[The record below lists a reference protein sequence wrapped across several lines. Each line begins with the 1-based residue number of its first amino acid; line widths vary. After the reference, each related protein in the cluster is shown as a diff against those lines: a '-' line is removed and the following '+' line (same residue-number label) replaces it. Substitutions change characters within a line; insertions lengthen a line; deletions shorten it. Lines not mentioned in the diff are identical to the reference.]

1 MRLNPLLIIPAMFPW
16 LTNATSQQ
24 IDMPL
29 DLDLDVRLLDEEQQV
44 NLGEAYKG
52 KVLLIVNTASKC
64 GFTGQ
69 YDGLEKLYERYRE
82 DGLMV
87 LGFPSNDFA
96 GQEPGSEKQIQ
107 DFCRLTYGVKFP
119 MFEKS
124 GVKKTNASTLYQRL
138 GEAAGYPRWNFHK
151 YLVDSRGRLVGSYG
165 SSVVPESGPLYEH
178 VKSLMSTNNPG

>member
-1 MRLNPLLIIPAMFPW
+1 MRLNPLLIISAMFPW
-16 LTNATSQQ
+16 SKNAASNQ
-24 IDMPL
+24 INVPL
-29 DLDLDVRLLDEEQQV
+29 DLDIEIRLLGEEQQV

-69 YDGLEKLYERYRE
+69 YDGLEKLYEQYRE

-96 GQEPGSEKQIQ
+96 GQEPGSEKQILN
-107 DFCRLTYGVKFP
+107 FCRLTYGVKFP

-124 GVKKTNASTLYQRL
+124 GVKKNNASALYEQL

-151 YLVDSRGRLVGSYG
+151 YLINSSGSLVGSYG